1 MTDVDPAVAPP
12 RARPGSP
19 IWRGASWTV
28 AIVVI
33 AAAAFA
39 AMSIVTCAYHFAT
52 GGDSSTTTTVV
63 RPTPQVVVA
72 VRDLARLESAEYHME
87 RVIDLEDRQT
97 RFFGLVEAED
107 AILLIASGEV
117 TAGVDLTRM
126 QDGDVVVDPDARTA
140 RITLPEPEVLRTT
153 LDNERTYVHHRS
165 TDTLAQRS
173 ETLETRARQ
182 EAERT
187 LHDAAVEAGILDR
200 ARDNARRTVTTLV
213 ESLGYDDVQVQFA
226 GEAD

>member
-1 MTDVDPAVAPP
+1 MSEVDPAAAP
-12 RARPGSP
+12 RATTGSP
-19 IWRGASWTV
+19 IWRGARWSV

-33 AAAAFA
+33 AAATFT
-39 AMSIVTCAYHFAT
+39 AMSIVTCAYHLAT
-52 GGDSSTTTTVV
+52 GDDPPATTTVV

-72 VRDLARLESAEYHME
+72 VRDLARLESAEFHME

-97 RFFGLVEAED
+97 RFFGLVEADD
-107 AILLIASGEV
+107 AILLIASGDV

-126 QDGDVVVDPDARTA
+126 QDGDVVVDPDARIA
-140 RITLPEPEVLRTT
+140 RITLPEPEILRTS

-165 TDTLAQRS
+165 TDALAERS

-187 LHDAAVEAGILDR
+187 LHDAALEAGILDR

-213 ESLGYDDVQVQFA
+213 TSLGYDDVQVRFA
-226 GEAD
+226 SEAD

>member
-1 MTDVDPAVAPP
+1 MTSASAEPPP
-12 RARPGSP
+12 RAAGGLT
-19 IWRGASWTV
+19 IGRGARWAV
-28 AIVVI
+28 AVVVI
-33 AAAAFA
+33 AAAAFS
-39 AMSIVTCAYHFAT
+39 AMSIVTCAYHLAT
-52 GGDSSTTTTVV
+52 AEEPPATTTVV

-140 RITLPEPEVLRTT
+140 VITLPEPEILRTS

-165 TDTLAQRS
+165 TDALAERS

-187 LHDAAVEAGILDR
+187 LRDAAIEAGILDR
-200 ARDNARRTVTTLV
+200 ARDNTRQTVATLV
-213 ESLGYDDVQVQFA
+213 RSLGYDDVQVRFA